1 MVEIDNAIKIKD
13 LNVIYNKGKENQ
25 VRALDGVNLE
35 FQVNEWVILFGPSG
49 CGKSTLLNSIA
60 GLETPTSGKVQ
71 VLGKDIHSLS
81 SDSKAEYRRK
91 SVGMIFQSF
100 HLINSLS
107 VVDNVCLPQVF
118 YGISLK
124 KRRELALSFLDRFGI
139 KSQAEKYPMDISGG
153 QRQRVS
159 IARAL
164 MNKPEIILADE
175 PVGNLDSK
183 ATYNVLM
190 ILKELNSIDR
200 KTVVMVTHDEGH
212 LKYADRIVHIKDGK
226 IIKVEIRKRKKN
238 PKEKNE
244 KRKILISKNIEIP
257 LDLKLLMNSFKDL
270 TNANMKQLL
279 IPFKVKQTFTHLM
292 LPITNNQV
300 ELTEK
305 FMKKFFLGVIDKKEL
320 FDKLNDSLDDGG
332 AGWDKRNAK
341 NFVDNLVGFYEQ
353 SQQIE
358 YSETFKSA
366 IRLSKFFLEKYSLK
380 SVEYDQ
386 NIFKS
391 TIEERLKNEISR
403 KEVQDILDKSLDKKG
418 MGLDKRTAKSI
429 SRDLEL
435 IILIRFSG

>member
-164 MNKPEIILADE
+164 MNKPEIILSVTVADCF
-175 PVGNLDSK
+175 PVFLFDSK
-183 ATYNVLM
+183 QKVIG
-190 ILKELNSIDR
+190 ILHCGWRSVAKNIIENCVDKMRTDFNSKSKNLLISIGPGIQKCHFQVGKEFIVNF
-200 KTVVMVTHDEGH
+200 HEYDEFFNF
-212 LKYADRIVHIKDGK
+212 
-226 IIKVEIRKRKKN
+226 E
-238 PKEKNE
+238 NE
-244 KRKILISKNIEIP
+244 KIFFDLNGVIVKKLIFKGIHLKNIEN
-257 LDLKLLMNSFKDL
+257 DESC
-270 TNANMKQLL
+270 
-279 IPFKVKQTFTHLM
+279 TFC
-292 LPITNNQV
+292 N
-300 ELTEK
+300 
-305 FMKKFFLGVIDKKEL
+305 
-320 FDKLNDSLDDGG
+320 
-332 AGWDKRNAK
+332 
-341 NFVDNLVGFYEQ
+341 
-353 SQQIE
+353 
-358 YSETFKSA
+358 
-366 IRLSKFFLEKYSLK
+366 
-380 SVEYDQ
+380 
-386 NIFKS
+386 
-391 TIEERLKNEISR
+391 ERLWSYRRDGVDKNGD
-403 KEVQDILDKSLDKKG
+403 VQAMIAGIKLKN
-418 MGLDKRTAKSI
+418 
-429 SRDLEL
+429 
-435 IILIRFSG
+435 